1 MKKRIKIKTVSVS
14 GGKSPE
20 SPANALAN
28 AFGDYILTADGKY
41 IIVNKL

>member
-1 MKKRIKIKTVSVS
+1 MKKRIRIKSVS
-14 GGKSPE
+14 ISSGKSQL

-28 AFGDYILTADGKY
+28 AFGDFILTADGKY